1 MELLM
6 SHDRGLFVIG
16 NREFTFRALG
26 PPTVTCIVDVFC
38 TCSMTFVTRYVHPHK
53 CNYVRQ
59 IILISRHSLSP
70 AIYAGQYCNCCI
82 LCMLDLAPPI
92 MCLCG
97 DTDLN
102 SSCDY
107 SLHEIRSPMRC

>member
-1 MELLM
+1 MEPLM

-59 IILISRHSLSP
+59 IIHVLKLADTLYLLPFMLASTVTAVSFACLIWPHP
-70 AIYAGQYCNCCI
+70 
-82 LCMLDLAPPI
+82 
-92 MCLCG
+92 
-97 DTDLN
+97 
-102 SSCDY
+102 SCVFVV
-107 SLHEIRSPMRC
+107 IQI